1 MKDYILLN
9 YDYLFSDHMA
19 CCSHQAKL
27 YYIKLMFYANNGF
40 VANPFGVLDSLGY
53 DRGVFDELVT
63 NEELLTLPGR
73 SEVFITAY
81 FIHTKFKPMSWLSNP
96 FSIYWKG
103 KLYIKKNGVATFKPQ
118 EPETDPLDVIQ
129 PPVNEKADEIKRC
142 LKGIVDSHYN
152 AEPKE
157 DSLSQWD
164 AMLDDLEKPS
174 DK

>member
-1 MKDYILLN
+1 MKDYVLLN

-53 DRGVFDELVT
+53 DRGVFDELVK
-63 NEELLTLPGR
+63 NEDLLTLPGR

-118 EPETDPLDVIQ
+118 ESEIDPLEEVNRIDDSKAQQVKDCLTNIVKLQNEPDDPQ
-129 PPVNEKADEIKRC
+129 PN
-142 LKGIVDSHYN
+142 
-152 AEPKE
+152 
-157 DSLSQWD
+157 WD
-164 AMLDDLEKPS
+164 ALLDDIEASGSK
-174 DK
+174 